1 MKAQFC
7 VSAIFIFTSITM
19 SGQQNLS
26 VGDKAPAFK
35 LKNQDGELISLSDLK
50 EKPVV
55 LYFYPKDDTPGCT
68 KEACNFRDEF
78 PKFGKM
84 KAEIIG
90 ISADSVESHKKF
102 AEKYKLPFNLLSDEK
117 KEVIEKYGVWQQ
129 KSMYG
134 KKYMGIVRTTFII
147 DSSGKIRKIFPKV
160 KVDEHNKE
168 VIEAL
173 KEL

>member
-1 MKAQFC
+1 MALK
-7 VSAIFIFTSITM
+7 
-19 SGQQNLS
+19 
-26 VGDKAPAFK
+26 VGDKAPSFK
-35 LKNQDGELISLSDLK
+35 LKNQDGKTLSLSDLK
-50 EKPVV
+50 GKPVV
-55 LYFYPKDDTPGCT
+55 LYFYPKDDTSGCT

-78 PKFGKM
+78 PKFKKI

-90 ISADSVESHKKF
+90 ISADSVKSHKKF
-102 AEKYKLPFNLLSDEK
+102 AEKYDLPFNLLSDESK
-117 KEVIEKYGVWQQ
+117 DVVEKYGVWKE

-134 KKYMGIVRTTFII
+134 RKYMGIVRTTFII

-160 KVDEHNKE
+160 KVDNHNQE

>member
-1 MKAQFC
+1 MALK
-7 VSAIFIFTSITM
+7 
-19 SGQQNLS
+19 

-35 LKNQDGELISLSDLK
+35 LKNQDEETISLSGLK
-50 EKPVV
+50 GKPVV

-78 PKFGKM
+78 PKFGKL

-90 ISADSVESHKKF
+90 ISTDSVKSHKKF
-102 AEKYKLPFNLLSDEK
+102 AEKYGLPFNLLADEK
-117 KEVIEKYGVWQQ
+117 KEVVEKYGVW
-129 KSMYG
+129 KEKNMYG
-134 KKYMGIVRTTFII
+134 RKYLGIERTTFII
-147 DSSGKIRKIFPKV
+147 NSDGRIANIFPKV

-168 VIEAL
+168 VMEAL

>member
-1 MKAQFC
+1 M
-7 VSAIFIFTSITM
+7 AIK
-19 SGQQNLS
+19 
-26 VGDKAPAFK
+26 VGDKAPSFK
-35 LKNQDGELISLSDLK
+35 LKNQDGKTISLSVLK
-50 EKPVV
+50 GKPIV
-55 LYFYPKDDTPGCT
+55 LYFYPKDDTSGCT

-90 ISADSVESHKKF
+90 ISADSIESHKKF

-117 KEVIEKYGVWQQ
+117 KEVIEKYGVWQE

-147 DSSGKIRKIFPKV
+147 DASGKIGKIFPKV
-160 KVDEHNKE
+160 KVDNHNKE

-173 KEL
+173 KEM

>member
-1 MKAQFC
+1 MALK
-7 VSAIFIFTSITM
+7 
-19 SGQQNLS
+19 

-35 LKNQDGELISLSDLK
+35 LKNQDEETISLSGLK
-50 EKPVV
+50 GKPVV

-78 PKFGKM
+78 PKFGKL

-90 ISADSVESHKKF
+90 ISTDSVKSHKKF
-102 AEKYKLPFNLLSDEK
+102 AEKYGLPFILLADEK
-117 KEVIEKYGVWQQ
+117 KQVVQEYGVW
-129 KSMYG
+129 KEKNMYG
-134 KKYMGIVRTTFII
+134 RKYLGIERTTFII
-147 DSSGKIRKIFPKV
+147 NSDGRIANLFPKV

-168 VIEAL
+168 VMEAL